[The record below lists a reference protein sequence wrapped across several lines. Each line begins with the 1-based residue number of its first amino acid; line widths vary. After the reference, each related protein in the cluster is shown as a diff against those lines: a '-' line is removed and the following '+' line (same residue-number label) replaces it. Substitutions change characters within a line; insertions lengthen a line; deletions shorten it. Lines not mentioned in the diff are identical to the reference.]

1 MIIFLNREFKQK
13 LLTAIINF
21 VSVSFVIVPCNI
33 ILSCVYSLFL
43 VLVMHLCT
51 VTDCWL
57 LYLFNTAY
65 TGNTV
70 WTLEYAIGLIVGAH
84 EKSMLL
90 PLLLLLLPDCQL
102 FDLM

>member
-1 MIIFLNREFKQK
+1 M
-13 LLTAIINF
+13 
-21 VSVSFVIVPCNI
+21 
-33 ILSCVYSLFL
+33 
-43 VLVMHLCT
+43 
-51 VTDCWL
+51 
-57 LYLFNTAY
+57 YLFNTAY

-90 PLLLLLLPDCQL
+90 PLLLFLLLLPDCQL